1 MDLTVTTREKL
12 GKGLAALR
20 KEGWIPAEV
29 YGHGTTNGHLAVAAK
44 VFLKTFKDAG
54 TTTVLTLVNGA
65 EKIPAMVH
73 DVQRDYLSGEI
84 VHVDFHQVR
93 MDEVITA
100 KVPLEF
106 VGDSKALREQ
116 QAMVTKAMTELEVE
130 ALPAHIP
137 HVLTVDLA
145 LLDELNKSIYVKDI
159 VVPSGVKVLVDAE
172 TAVATATPPTKE
184 EEVVAPAETVDV
196 TAIKTEGE
204 EKKEERDAKKEA
216 VEK

>member
-1 MDLTVTTREKL
+1 MELVVTTREKL

-29 YGHGTTNGHLAVAAK
+29 YGHGTENAHITVSAK
-44 VFLKTFKDAG
+44 EFLKTFKDAG
-54 TTTVLTLVNGA
+54 LTTVLTLMNGA

-73 DVQRDYLSGEI
+73 DVQRDFLTGEV
-84 VHVDFHQVR
+84 VHVDFRQVR
-93 MDEVITA
+93 MDEAITA

-106 VGDSKALREQ
+106 AGESKAVREQ
-116 QAMVTKAMTELEVE
+116 QAMVMKAMTELEVE
-130 ALPAHIP
+130 ALPAHMP
-137 HVLTVDLA
+137 HALKVDLA

-159 VVPSGVKVLVDAE
+159 VVPKGVKVLVDGE
-172 TAVATATPPTKE
+172 TAVATATPPVKE

-196 TAIKTEGE
+196 SAIKTEGE
-204 EKKEERDAKKEA
+204 EKKEERDAKKEV